1 MSLKVRDGGNQIAF
15 AFKNPD
21 FYPAWERL
29 KPIAIELS
37 RKLGL
42 DFVRYLEQLQKKR
55 ATYVQSASQ
64 VSRPLIVA
72 DLPFNQ
78 KTYDSS
84 ELT

>member
-42 DFVRYLEQLQKKR
+42 DFVRYLEQLQKNERRTFSLPRKSR
-55 ATYVQSASQ
+55 A
-64 VSRPLIVA
+64 R
-72 DLPFNQ
+72 
-78 KTYDSS
+78 
-84 ELT
+84 